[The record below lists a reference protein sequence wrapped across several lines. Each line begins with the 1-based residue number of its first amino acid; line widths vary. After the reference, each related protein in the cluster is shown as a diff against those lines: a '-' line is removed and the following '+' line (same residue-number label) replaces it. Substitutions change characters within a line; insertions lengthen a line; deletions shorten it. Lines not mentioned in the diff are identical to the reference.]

1 MGTYLPY
8 MPLTNWFQGPHS
20 KLQTDQVFSA
30 QIYNQFGKSVQA
42 IKLSRKIGSVFY
54 SLDREN
60 KGGKIFYLLYK
71 HQ

>member
-1 MGTYLPY
+1 M
-8 MPLTNWFQGPHS
+8 
-20 KLQTDQVFSA
+20 QVFSA

-42 IKLSRKIGSVFY
+42 IKLSRKTGSVFY
-54 SLDREN
+54 SLDWEN